1 MLWSVITFFLFFVS
15 LLADGPVETD
25 FINRLFISYSSKDFG
40 WVTENLIAILEKHS
54 IDYSIHSRDFE
65 LGRPIVQNMADSV
78 YGSRQVLI
86 VLSEN
91 YLANNFC
98 REELHMAVQ
107 RGLDMGDSSLILVK
121 INDLKKK
128 KLPNALRKKRL
139 LNFEKHK
146 RKRDWEEKILREIL
160 EGKFTANV

>member
-1 MLWSVITFFLFFVS
+1 MIPFFFFVS
-15 LLADGPVETD
+15 LLADGLVETD
-25 FINRLFISYSSKDFG
+25 FINRLFIRYSSKDFG

-65 LGRPIVQNMADSV
+65 IGRTIVQNMADSV

-91 YLANNFC
+91 YLASNFC

-107 RGLDMGDSSLILVK
+107 RGLDVGDSSLILVK

-139 LNFEKHK
+139 LDFDKHK
-146 RKRDWEEKILREIL
+146 KKQDWEEKILRVIL
-160 EGKFTANV
+160 EGKLTTNV

>member
-1 MLWSVITFFLFFVS
+1 MLWSVITFLFFVS
-15 LLADGPVETD
+15 LLADGLVETD
-25 FINRLFISYSSKDFG
+25 FINRLFISYSSKDFD

-91 YLANNFC
+91 YLASNFC
-98 REELHMAVQ
+98 RKELHMAVQ

-139 LNFEKHK
+139 LDFDKHK
-146 RKRDWEEKILREIL
+146 RKQDWEEKILREIL
-160 EGKFTANV
+160 EDKLTTNV

>member
-1 MLWSVITFFLFFVS
+1 MS
-15 LLADGPVETD
+15 LLADGLVETD

-86 VLSEN
+86 VLSDN
-91 YLANNFC
+91 YLASNFC

-107 RGLDMGDSSLILVK
+107 RGLDVGDSSLILVK
-121 INDLKKK
+121 IKDLKKK
-128 KLPNALRKKRL
+128 KLPNALRKKCL
-139 LNFEKHK
+139 LDFDKHK
-146 RKRDWEEKILREIL
+146 KKQDWEEKILREIL
-160 EGKFTANV
+160 EGKLTTYV